1 MIVYN
6 DNVQWA
12 EFFCENIDGK
22 DFWEHLLMFMDKY
35 KQIIMQNKE
44 KNSQLII

>member
-12 EFFCENIDGK
+12 EFFENIDGK

-44 KNSQLII
+44 NSQLII